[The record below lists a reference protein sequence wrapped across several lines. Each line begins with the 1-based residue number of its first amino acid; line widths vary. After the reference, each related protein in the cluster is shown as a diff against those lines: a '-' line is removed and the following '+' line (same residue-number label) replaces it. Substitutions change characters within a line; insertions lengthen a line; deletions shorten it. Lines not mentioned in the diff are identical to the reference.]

1 MYMVDLI
8 VNNGG
13 VQSVEH
19 LETAINETEI
29 YPWR

>member
-13 VQSVEH
+13 VQSVEY
-19 LETAINETEI
+19 LEAAINETEI